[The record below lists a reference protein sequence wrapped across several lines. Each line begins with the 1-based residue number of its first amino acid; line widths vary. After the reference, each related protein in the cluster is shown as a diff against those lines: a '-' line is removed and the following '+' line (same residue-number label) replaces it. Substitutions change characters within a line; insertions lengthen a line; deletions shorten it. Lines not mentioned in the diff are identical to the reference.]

1 MAAHSPDSSPDGD
14 PHRRGRARGWLLN
27 LLLILVILGGV
38 QWWKARLMASGEA
51 PPLNAVGLDGRT
63 LDLVD
68 LRGQPVLVHF
78 WATWCPVCRLENGTI
93 DAIARDH
100 RVVTVAL
107 QSGDTAEI
115 QRYMTAEGL
124 SFQVM
129 QDETGALAS
138 QWGVPGVPA
147 TFILDPAGRI
157 AFSTPGISSEWGL
170 RARLWAADRID

>member
-1 MAAHSPDSSPDGD
+1 MTGPAQGQNRAPTG
-14 PHRRGRARGWLLN
+14 RGRVRGWLLN
-27 LLLILVILGGV
+27 LLLILLVLGGV
-38 QWWKARLMASGEA
+38 QWWKSRPMASGEA
-51 PPLNAVGLDGRT
+51 PPLTAMTLSGRP
-63 LDLVD
+63 LDLAD

-78 WATWCPVCRLENGTI
+78 WATWCPVCRLGNGAI

-107 QSGDTAEI
+107 QSGDPAEI
-115 QRYMTAEGL
+115 REYMATEGL
-124 SFQVM
+124 SFEVLP
-129 QDETGALAS
+129 DPTGAVAS

-170 RARLWAADRID
+170 RARLWAADLID

>member
-1 MAAHSPDSSPDGD
+1 MTDSNREQSGSPT
-14 PHRRGRARGWLLN
+14 RRGRVRGWLLN
-27 LLLILVILGGV
+27 LLLILLVLGGV
-38 QWWKARLMASGEA
+38 QWWKSRPMASGEA
-51 PPLNAVGLDGRT
+51 PSLKALSLDGRP
-63 LDLVD
+63 LDLAD

-78 WATWCPVCRLENGTI
+78 WATWCPVCRLGNGAI

-107 QSGDTAEI
+107 QSGDAAEI
-115 QRYMTAEGL
+115 RDFMTAEGL
-124 SFQVM
+124 SFEVLPDQ
-129 QDETGALAS
+129 TGAMAS

-170 RARLWAADRID
+170 RARLWAADRMD

>member
-1 MAAHSPDSSPDGD
+1 MTDSNREQSGNPT
-14 PHRRGRARGWLLN
+14 RRGRVRGWLLN
-27 LLLILVILGGV
+27 LLLILLVLGGV
-38 QWWKARLMASGEA
+38 QWWKSRPMASGEA
-51 PPLNAVGLDGRT
+51 PSLKALSLDGRP
-63 LDLVD
+63 LDLAD

-78 WATWCPVCRLENGTI
+78 WATWCPVCRLENGAI

-107 QSGDTAEI
+107 QSGDAAEI
-115 QRYMTAEGL
+115 RDFMTAEGL
-124 SFQVM
+124 SFEVLPDQ
-129 QDETGALAS
+129 TGAMAS

-170 RARLWAADRID
+170 RARLWAADRMD